1 MHALARPRSWIAAL
15 GLGRRPAE
23 PVRMQQCLLL
33 AGLLHLWLVLL
44 VGNTT
49 GGTAPPGDGVWGRL
63 NITLQGPV
71 NGSPDGDPAALP
83 RHNGPR
89 GTAPQERF
97 GGAVREQA
105 QTPAATTPPGAA
117 QLGPWA
123 PKALPPV
130 SADADAAAP
139 PAAPARPAAQTPVAR
154 QDAAPVAAP
163 PARSEAPAAPAP
175 VAPVAPDVPAAPPAA
190 VSVEPLPAPDP
201 APSIAKLKA
210 PASTVQ
216 RLSAPA
222 LIAPKSAVMTPS
234 AADLQTPVLAPLSPA
249 PTLKQFDAAAGSPAL
264 ERVRPDAALLKAKPA
279 SSSNVPPSA
288 LTGPAAQ
295 TLSALPQLPPL
306 QHQLPRLAPQAVPA
320 PPPMPDRQAVQAL
333 PAPATSLLQAAPA
346 LTTPPPMSNAAPLT
360 SSPAAIAEQPKLA
373 PAPAAVPAPVPESA
387 SERLPERAPAPP
399 SASPPP
405 LKSEPAP
412 QAEPSVPSSLSPH
425 SGPSLNGTSAPP
437 RLGSPSGASL
447 AAKDGKAAASSS
459 STSLPPPENG
469 AVGLTGA
476 PDAGSQLGRDLA
488 TPPSAVSEL
497 PQAPARLNL
506 SLPTRP
512 RGGELS
518 GRGSRGALDLLPTPP
533 EQKSKLAQDLEKAGK
548 QDCRQAYGGAGL
560 LAVVPLALDAVRD
573 KGCRW

>member
-1 MHALARPRSWIAAL
+1 MHALARPRSWIAAF

-89 GTAPQERF
+89 GSAPQERF

-117 QLGPWA
+117 HLGPWA
-123 PKALPPV
+123 PKAV
-130 SADADAAAP
+130 SRSNADADAAAP
-139 PAAPARPAAQTPVAR
+139 PAAPARPAPQTPVSR

-163 PARSEAPAAPAP
+163 PARSEAAAAPVP
-175 VAPVAPDVPAAPPAA
+175 VVPDVTAVPPAA
-190 VSVEPLPAPDP
+190 ASVDPMPTPAPL
-201 APSIAKLKA
+201 PSIAKLKA

-216 RLSAPA
+216 RFSAPV
-222 LIAPKSAVMTPS
+222 LSAPKSAVMTPS
-234 AADLQTPVLAPLSPA
+234 AADLQAPALAPLSPA
-249 PTLKQFDAAAGSPAL
+249 PTLKQLDAAVGSPAL
-264 ERVRPDAALLKAKPA
+264 ERLRPDAALLKAKPA
-279 SSSNVPPSA
+279 NASNAPPSA

-306 QHQLPRLAPQAVPA
+306 QHQLPRLAPLAVPV
-320 PPPMPDRQAVQAL
+320 PPPMPVRQTVQAL

-346 LTTPPPMSNAAPLT
+346 LTTPPPMSSAAPPASLMP
-360 SSPAAIAEQPKLA
+360 SPAAIAEQPKLA
-373 PAPAAVPAPVPESA
+373 PAPAAAPAPVPESA
-387 SERLPERAPAPP
+387 SERLPERAAAPP
-399 SASPPP
+399 SASPSL

-412 QAEPSVPSSLSPH
+412 QVAPAVPSSPSPH
-425 SGPSLNGTSAPP
+425 SGSNLNGTSAPP
-437 RLGSPSGASL
+437 RLGSPSGASF

-459 STSLPPPENG
+459 STSLPPLENG

-476 PDAGSQLGRDLA
+476 PDAGNQLGRDVA
-488 TPPSAVSEL
+488 TPPSAASEL